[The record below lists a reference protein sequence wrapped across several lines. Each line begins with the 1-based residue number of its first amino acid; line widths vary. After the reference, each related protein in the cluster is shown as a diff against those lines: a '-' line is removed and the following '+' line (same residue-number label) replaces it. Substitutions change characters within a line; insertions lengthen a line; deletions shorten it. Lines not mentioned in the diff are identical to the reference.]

1 MRLVYIVIKNH
12 MNKIVYRDESS
23 IVGAWLNDKDTRKL
37 LKRMEE

>member
-12 MNKIVYRDESS
+12 MNKIVYHDESG